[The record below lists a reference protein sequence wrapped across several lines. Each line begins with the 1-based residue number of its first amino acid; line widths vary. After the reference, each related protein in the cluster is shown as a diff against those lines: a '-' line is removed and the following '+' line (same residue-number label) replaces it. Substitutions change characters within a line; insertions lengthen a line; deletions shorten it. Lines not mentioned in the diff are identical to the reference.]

1 MSDARDSRAPDVA
14 EPGTLLGRR
23 RFVYLGSLVALA
35 PGLSGLARAA
45 EAVAAAAAGPRP
57 MSVGFV
63 EGSET
68 WGEIARARSLAGER
82 VVPARDLLLGN
93 QDLALEQLK
102 VTVHGVYPK
111 PLADRGMV
119 PASAFT
125 VFFPNPDETLLDGPV
140 PFHAWEYQK
149 NPAPSP
155 AARLSFELPSG
166 TYGDVD
172 FALDVFETQRGK
184 TVKQRYLTRFTVDA
198 ASGVPKLQ
206 RGLYLLGF
214 TATTW
219 DSAATLPAAGK
230 KLRPELASLVVAFDL
245 AKTMLG

>member
-1 MSDARDSRAPDVA
+1 MDDKKVP
-14 EPGTLLGRR
+14 ELPLLRR
-23 RFVYLGSLVALA
+23 REFMYLTSVVALA
-35 PGLSGLARAA
+35 PGFSGIASAA
-45 EAVAAAAAGPRP
+45 ERLAAAATGPRV

-68 WGEIARARSLAGER
+68 WGEIAKSRSLAGER
-82 VVPARDLLLGN
+82 VVPAKELLLGD
-93 QDLALEQLK
+93 QQLALEQLR

-111 PLADRGMV
+111 ALADKGMV

-149 NPAPSP
+149 KPAPSP

-172 FALDVFETQRGK
+172 FALDVTETQRGR

-198 ASGVPKLQ
+198 TDGMPKLQ
-206 RGLYLLGF
+206 RGVYLLGF
-214 TATTW
+214 AAATW
-219 DSAATLPAAGK
+219 ESAATLPAAGK
-230 KLRPELASLVVAFDL
+230 KLQPELASLVVSFDL
-245 AKTMLG
+245 AKTMLR

>member
-1 MSDARDSRAPDVA
+1 MDDKKLPELPR
-14 EPGTLLGRR
+14 LRR
-23 RFVYLGSLVALA
+23 REFMYLTSVVALA
-35 PGLSGLARAA
+35 PGFSGIASAA
-45 EAVAAAAAGPRP
+45 ESLAAAAAAGPRV

-63 EGSET
+63 EGSDA
-68 WGEIARARSLAGER
+68 WAEIGKARSLAGER
-82 VVPARDLLLGN
+82 VVPAKELLLG
-93 QDLALEQLK
+93 QQEMALEQLR

-111 PLADRGMV
+111 ALADKGMV

-149 NPAPSP
+149 KPAPSP

-166 TYGDVD
+166 VYGDVD
-172 FALDVFETQRGK
+172 FALDVSEVQKGR

-198 ASGVPKLQ
+198 ISGMPKLQ

-214 TATTW
+214 AANTWDGATTLP
-219 DSAATLPAAGK
+219 SAGQ
-230 KLRPELASLVVAFDL
+230 KLRGDLASLVVSFDL
-245 AKTMLG
+245 ANKMLG

>member
-1 MSDARDSRAPDVA
+1 MDDKKVP
-14 EPGTLLGRR
+14 ELPLLRR
-23 RFVYLGSLVALA
+23 REFMYLTSVVALA
-35 PGLSGLARAA
+35 PGFSGIASAA
-45 EAVAAAAAGPRP
+45 ERLAAAATGPRV

-68 WGEIARARSLAGER
+68 WGEIAKSRSLAGER
-82 VVPARDLLLGN
+82 VVPAKELLLGD
-93 QDLALEQLK
+93 QQLALEQLR

-111 PLADRGMV
+111 ALADKGMV

-149 NPAPSP
+149 KPAPSP

-172 FALDVFETQRGK
+172 FALDVSEIQRGK

-198 ASGVPKLQ
+198 TDGMPKLQ
-206 RGLYLLGF
+206 RGVYLLGF
-214 TATTW
+214 AAATW
-219 DSAATLPAAGK
+219 ASAATLPAPGK
-230 KLRPELASLVVAFDL
+230 KLQPELASLVVSFDL
-245 AKTMLG
+245 AKTMLR

>member
-1 MSDARDSRAPDVA
+1 MSDDKKARELP
-14 EPGTLLGRR
+14 LLRR
-23 RFVYLGSLVALA
+23 REFMYLTSVVAMA
-35 PGLSGLARAA
+35 PGFSGIASAA
-45 EAVAAAAAGPRP
+45 ESLSAAAAAGPRP

-68 WGEIARARSLAGER
+68 WGEIAKSRSLAGER
-82 VVPARDLLLGN
+82 VVPAKELLLGD
-93 QDLALEQLK
+93 QQLALEQLR

-111 PLADRGMV
+111 ALADKGMV

-149 NPAPSP
+149 KPAPSP

-166 TYGDVD
+166 VYGDVD
-172 FALDVFETQRGK
+172 FALDVSEVQKGR

-198 ASGVPKLQ
+198 ISGMPKLQ

-214 TATTW
+214 AANTW
-219 DSAATLPAAGK
+219 DSAATLPSAGQ
-230 KLRPELASLVVAFDL
+230 KLRGDLASLVVSFDL

>member
-1 MSDARDSRAPDVA
+1 MDDKKVP
-14 EPGTLLGRR
+14 ELPLLRR
-23 RFVYLGSLVALA
+23 REFMYLTSVVALA
-35 PGLSGLARAA
+35 PGFSGIASAA
-45 EAVAAAAAGPRP
+45 ERLAAAATGPRV

-68 WGEIARARSLAGER
+68 WGEIAKSRSLAGER
-82 VVPARDLLLGN
+82 VVPAKELLLGD
-93 QDLALEQLK
+93 QQLALEQLR

-111 PLADRGMV
+111 ALADKGMV

-149 NPAPSP
+149 KPAPSP

-172 FALDVFETQRGK
+172 FALDVTETQRGR

-198 ASGVPKLQ
+198 TDGMPKLQ
-206 RGLYLLGF
+206 RGVYLLGF
-214 TATTW
+214 AAATW
-219 DSAATLPAAGK
+219 ASAATLPAPGK
-230 KLRPELASLVVAFDL
+230 KLQPELASLVVSFDL
-245 AKTMLG
+245 AKTMLR